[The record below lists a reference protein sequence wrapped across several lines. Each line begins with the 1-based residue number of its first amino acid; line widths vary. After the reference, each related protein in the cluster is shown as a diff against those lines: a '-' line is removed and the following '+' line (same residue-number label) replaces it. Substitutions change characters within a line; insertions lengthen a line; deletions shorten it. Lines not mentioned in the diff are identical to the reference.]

1 MNWLDII
8 FIVPVCWLGFAGM
21 RKGFIMEIASLLAI
35 IAGIYVAYH
44 FSWLVCGWLNLK
56 GNGANAIAFAIT
68 FFAVLIG
75 IYFLGKAIAVA
86 AKKLSLSFFDRILGL
101 AFGLL
106 KALIFCG
113 VIVYFITSLDPSSK
127 FISSSLRDGSLLF
140 RWIEGLV
147 IWFSMA

>member
-8 FIVPVCWLGFAGM
+8 FIIPLCWLGFNGV

-44 FSWLVCGWLNLK
+44 FSELVYEWLNLT
-56 GNGANAIAFAIT
+56 GSGAKAVAFIIT
-68 FFAVLIG
+68 FLSVLIG
-75 IYFLGKAIAVA
+75 IFFLGKAISAA
-86 AKKLSLSFFDRILGL
+86 AKKLSLSFFNRILGL
-101 AFGLL
+101 VFGLL

-113 VIVYFITSLDPSSK
+113 VIVYLIVSFDPECK
-127 FISSSLRDGSLLF
+127 FISTSLRDGSLLF

-147 IWFSMA
+147 VWVTA